1 MPSNKDQSVNNHS
14 KTKSSM
20 SEVVW
25 ITNIYC
31 VNGGASKHC
40 TTGMA
45 NPLPIYEKIASW

>member
-1 MPSNKDQSVNNHS
+1 
-14 KTKSSM
+14 M
-20 SEVVW
+20 SGVVW

>member
-1 MPSNKDQSVNNHS
+1 
-14 KTKSSM
+14 M

-45 NPLPIYEKIASW
+45 NPLPIYEKIASSVLDEVRRPIIVTRTM